1 MTGIEYMETKAY
13 ALEKIMEKLISYSMT
28 NLTEEQSK
36 VIYDITLELDAFRSD
51 LSQHKETV

>member
-36 VIYDITLELDAFRSD
+36 VIYDIALELNRFRSD